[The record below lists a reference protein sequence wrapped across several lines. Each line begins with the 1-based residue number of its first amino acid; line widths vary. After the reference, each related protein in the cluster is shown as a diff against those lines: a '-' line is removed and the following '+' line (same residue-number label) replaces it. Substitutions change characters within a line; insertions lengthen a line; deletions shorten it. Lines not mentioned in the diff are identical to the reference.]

1 MNWLDESGLLNR
13 SVSAIDAQNGN
24 GNPTYSALIGQSV
37 HNIACSLRLI
47 RPRLKE
53 NKKKLMTE
61 VKLKISSVAVM
72 CPERGRDSANEMGG
86 SSRLDVDLFLGKPF

>member
-1 MNWLDESGLLNR
+1 
-13 SVSAIDAQNGN
+13 
-24 GNPTYSALIGQSV
+24 
-37 HNIACSLRLI
+37 
-47 RPRLKE
+47 
-53 NKKKLMTE
+53 MTE